1 MSADVVPFGV
11 VDYIIFGAMLA
22 ISAATGIYHC
32 FAGGGQKSTSKFLVA
47 DGRMGCVPIAIS
59 IFVTYT
65 SSIAIL
71 GYPAEVY
78 IYGIQYAMDI
88 IQFFWV
94 YPFAAYFFVPVFRNL
109 PITSVYEYVG
119 MRYNLGL
126 RIACTVIF
134 ILHNSMYMA
143 TTMVGPALA
152 IEAVQGIEMWK
163 TMVFAGVI
171 ATFYTT
177 LGGIKAV
184 IWADV
189 FQFIII
195 FGSIVAVA
203 VLGTNEVGGIEHVWN
218 INKVDQR
225 LNFFDFNL
233 DISSRLSFFGLFLG
247 AGIGSL
253 GTPLSQATVQR
264 YLSAKSLGHARG
276 SLLLN
281 LPFELVMFPIIFF
294 NGLVLYAYYN
304 NNQTPLV
311 AAINSTDSSLPSGIP
326 DTASVEPIRY
336 APNYDKADQ
345 ILMYFISSQ
354 FGHIRGLQ
362 GLFVSC
368 LFAGTLSTVSSGLNA
383 TVACI
388 LQDVIKPWRQW
399 RSEKTKTQVQMNDA
413 WDTKLSKIMSCVLG
427 VFTTLF
433 GFLVPH
439 LGSFVEISNIF
450 LGVFLGPVVGIFI
463 MGMFFPRTNTWGVTI
478 GLVIS
483 FSFGVFVAA
492 GPIVAR
498 EFNMELLTIQKIS
511 FMWYA
516 TANFLVALIVGLL
529 ASEIARC
536 VKPSLIEPVDK
547 SLLVFALRPRHAGKS
562 YDSTRE
568 PDVLPPTEFDDIQK
582 SD

>member
-32 FAGGGQKSTSKFLVA
+32 LAGGGQKSTSKFLVA
-47 DGRMGCVPIAIS
+47 DGRMGCVPIAMS

-71 GYPAEVY
+71 GLPAEVY
-78 IYGIQYAMDI
+78 IYGIQYAMYI
-88 IQFFWV
+88 TQYLWV
-94 YPFAAYFFVPVFRNL
+94 YPLAAYFFVPVFRNL

-134 ILHNSMYMA
+134 IVNTTMYMA
-143 TTMVGPALA
+143 TTMIGPALA
-152 IEAVQGIEMWK
+152 VEAVQGIAMWK
-163 TMVFAGVI
+163 TLIFVGVI

-177 LGGIKAV
+177 LGGMKAV

-189 FQFIII
+189 FQFIVI

-203 VLGTNEVGGIEHVWN
+203 VLGTNEVGGIEHVRN
-218 INKVDQR
+218 INKVDGR

-233 DISSRLSFFGLFLG
+233 DISSRLSFFGLFLA

-253 GTPLSQATVQR
+253 GTLLSQATVQR

-281 LPFELVMFPIIFF
+281 VLFYFVMFPIIFF
-294 NGLVLYAYYN
+294 NGLVLYACYN
-304 NNQTPLV
+304 DNQTPLV
-311 AAINSTDSSLPSGIP
+311 AAINSTDFSLPS

-336 APNYDKADQ
+336 APDYDKADQ

-354 FGHIRGLQ
+354 FGQIRGLQ
-362 GLFVSC
+362 GLFVAC
-368 LFAGTLSTVSSGLNA
+368 LFAGALSTVSSGLNA
-383 TVACI
+383 TVACT

-399 RSEKTKTQVQMNDA
+399 RSEKGRNQLQMNDA
-413 WDTKLSKIMSCVLG
+413 WDTKLTKIMSCVLG
-427 VFTTLF
+427 VFATLL
-433 GFLVPH
+433 GFLVPYF
-439 LGSFVEISNIF
+439 GSFVEISNIF
-450 LGVFLGPVVGIFI
+450 VGVLAGPVIGIFI
-463 MGMFFPRTNTWGVTI
+463 MGMFFPRTNSWGATI

-483 FSFGVFVAA
+483 VCFGIFVAA

-498 EFNMELLTIQKIS
+498 EFDMELLTIQKIS

-516 TANFLVALIVGLL
+516 IVNFLVALIVGLL
-529 ASEIARC
+529 ASEIARR
-536 VKPSLIEPVDK
+536 VKPSLIKPVDT
-547 SLLVFALRPRHAGKS
+547 SLLVFSLRPRHPGKS
-562 YDSTRE
+562 YNTARE
-568 PDVLPPTEFDDIQK
+568 PDVLSPTEFDDIQK

>member
-1 MSADVVPFGV
+1 MSTNVVPFGV

-32 FAGGGQKSTSKFLVA
+32 LAGGGQKSTSKFLVA
-47 DGRMGCVPIAIS
+47 DGRMGCVPIAMS

-71 GYPAEVY
+71 GFPAEVY
-78 IYGIQYAMDI
+78 IHGIQYAMYVTKYL
-88 IQFFWV
+88 WA
-94 YPFAAYFFVPVFRNL
+94 YSFAAYFFIPVFRNL

-119 MRYNLGL
+119 LRYNLGL

-134 ILHNSMYMA
+134 ILNTAIYMA

-152 IEAVQGIEMWK
+152 VEAVQGIEMWN
-163 TMVFAGVI
+163 TLVFVGAI

-177 LGGIKAV
+177 LGGMKAV

-189 FQFIII
+189 FQFIVI

-218 INKVDQR
+218 ANKVDDR
-225 LNFFDFNL
+225 LKFFDFTV
-233 DISSRLSFFGLFLG
+233 DPSSRLSFFGLFLG

-253 GTPLSQATVQR
+253 GTALSQSTVQR

-281 LPFELVMFPIIFF
+281 IPFYFVMFPIMLF

-304 NNQTPLV
+304 DYQTPLV
-311 AAINSTDSSLPSGIP
+311 AAFNSTASSLFSE
-326 DTASVEPIRY
+326 TATMGPKRY

-354 FGHIRGLQ
+354 FGQIRGIQ
-362 GLFVSC
+362 GLFVAC
-368 LFAGTLSTVSSGLNA
+368 LFAGALSSVSSGLNA

-399 RSEKTKTQVQMNDA
+399 RSEKTGNQVQMNDA

-427 VFTTLF
+427 VLATLI
-433 GFLVPH
+433 GFLVPY
-439 LGSFVEISNIF
+439 LGSFVEISNLLF
-450 LGVFLGPVVGIFI
+450 GVFAGPLIGIYI
-463 MGMFFPRTNTWGVTI
+463 MGMFFPRTNTWGATI
-478 GLVIS
+478 GLVVG
-483 FSFGVFVAA
+483 FSFGVFIGA
-492 GPIVAR
+492 GSIVAR

-511 FMWYA
+511 FMWYS
-516 TANFLVALIVGLL
+516 TVNFLVTLIVGVV

-536 VKPSLIEPVDK
+536 VKPSLVRPVEP
-547 SLLVFALRPRHAGKS
+547 SLLVVALRPRHPEKS
-562 YDSTRE
+562 YDTARE
-568 PDVLPPTEFDDIQK
+568 SAELSRTDLDDIHK